1 MNKLRI
7 IYYIVQRGKSNTRY
21 YQEVKDLDEAKLI
34 YETLTNALFN
44 TLDDLQVSDTTYIVE
59 LETLNDNNK
68 WKPYKDVNGCSFKE
82 IMSSTD

>member
-7 IYYIVQRGKSNTRY
+7 IYYIVQRGASSTCY

-44 TLDDLQVSDTTYIVE
+44 TLDDLQVSDTSYVVE
-59 LETLNDNNK
+59 LEMLDL
-68 WKPYKDVNGCSFKE
+68 S
-82 IMSSTD
+82 